1 MARTRKQRLD
11 AAALPT
17 TFPTPAGAVTAAR
30 AAARRAAAVPTP
42 SVRRPVEAPV
52 RLGSLVTAADAAS
65 HATACAT
72 CGGTSATH
80 LQMTLT
86 DGSPVTFVSCHSCE
100 TKSWFAAD
108 GTALGLADVLG
119 SATKA

>member
-1 MARTRKQRLD
+1 MGRTRRQRLD

-30 AAARRAAAVPTP
+30 AAAERAAAVPTQ
-42 SVRRPVEAPV
+42 SGRRVVRPPVA
-52 RLGSLVTAADAAS
+52 LGSLVTAPAAAQ
-65 HATACAT
+65 HTATCAT
-72 CGGTSATH
+72 CGGTSVTNV
-80 LQMTLT
+80 QMTLT
-86 DGSPVTFVSCHSCE
+86 DGSPVTFVSCHTCE
-100 TKSWFAAD
+100 TRGWFAAD